1 MAQGFDRK
9 QNLQESSTQISDRT
23 ILDNLGGEN
32 ISADIL
38 LFDGN
43 SAFRSKLVNS
53 EYFLSQEEFAFG
65 EAGFIAGRTY
75 FIDQLGNDRN
85 WTELAVDGNIFTHS
99 PSGRPNA
106 FIAKDP
112 ATVAAS
118 VFETGSGGVAREMVV
133 RQDFRVFQDS
143 NADDAWTFEAMGI
156 NKVGFTNGTLISI
169 DGGDSY
175 PYLVINHDS
184 ENKFRLVSKFANV
197 PYSTVDIIN
206 PNTLGDV
213 DNLTLTRSDTI
224 TAENLDFMSTSRL
237 ITNDEAGTS
246 DPESQSGA
254 DGEGGDGGMQQDD
267 GNFFSAFSTFD
278 AIGYVSNLTS
288 QIKYKKTRIPRT
300 YEDTFFDENVR
311 IGGNIRLTNPDTLEI
326 GFARNLDTSLVLNAE
341 YKITTRGDATTAQLN
356 AISGE
361 SRSSYVEG
369 ETFVAKTS
377 STASGTTTRVKS
389 NKPPGLFIYNSSSGQ
404 EIRAFSGTE
413 QPWEELA
420 SGDANHPSYLTGSAL
435 RTTTQKIDI
444 RREPFSIKPISTNA
458 PILSKANWNSGTG
471 DHDFQTTTPTG
482 SNPESTA
489 THKIGV
495 TVNGVQYYLLVALD

>member
-75 FIDQLGNDRN
+75 FIDQLGDSRD
-85 WTELAVDGNIFTHS
+85 WTAIAVDGNIFTHA
-99 PSGRPNA
+99 PSGRANA

-112 ATVAAS
+112 ATVSSS
-118 VFETGSGGVAREMVV
+118 VFDTGSGGVAREMVV
-133 RQDFRVFQDS
+133 RQDFRVFQDP
-143 NADDAWTFEAMGI
+143 NTDNAWTFEAMGI
-156 NKVGFTNGTLISI
+156 NKVGFTNGTLLSVD
-169 DGGDSY
+169 DGETY

-184 ENKFRLVSKFANV
+184 ENKFRLVSKFQSP
-197 PYSTVDIIN
+197 PYTSLDIID

-224 TAENLDFMSTSRL
+224 TAENLDFMSSERL
-237 ITNDEAGTS
+237 ITNDEAGGS
-246 DPESQSGA
+246 DPESQSGSEEG
-254 DGEGGDGGMQQDD
+254 GEGDMQMDD
-267 GNFFSAFSTFD
+267 GNFFSAFSTFS

-300 YEDTFFDENVR
+300 YEDSFFDENVR
-311 IGGNIRLTNPDTLEI
+311 IGGNLRISNSDELEI
-326 GFARNLDTSLVLNAE
+326 GYPRDLNTALVVGAQ
-341 YKITTRGDATTAQLN
+341 YRITTRGNATVAQLN

-361 SRSSYVEG
+361 SRTSYAVND
-369 ETFVAKTS
+369 TFVCATT
-377 STASGTTTRVKS
+377 STASGTTTRVKAS
-389 NKPPGLFIYNSSSGQ
+389 NPPGLFIYNSSTGE
-404 EIRAFSGTE
+404 EIRAFSGTD
-413 QPWEELA
+413 QPWEEL
-420 SGDANHPSYLTGSAL
+420 STGDANHPSYITGNAL
-435 RTTTQKIDI
+435 RTITQKIDI
-444 RREPFSIKPISTNA
+444 RREPFSVKPISNNA

-482 SNPESTA
+482 SNPEATA